1 MAGAGGVVSDQHH
14 RAESEVLDD
23 GVEVAGLVG
32 GGVGVAAW
40 LVRGAPAEEVE
51 AHHPA
56 PGELGDQPVVQVQV
70 VGEPVQQHDCRLLAR
85 IVAGVQPVEAARD
98 AVLPVVACAQ

>member
-1 MAGAGGVVSDQHH
+1 VGDQDN
-14 RAESEVLDD
+14 RAEPELLDH

-32 GGVGVAAW
+32 GGVGVAGG

-56 PGELGDQPVVQVQV
+56 AGELGDQPVVQVQV

-98 AVLPVVACAQ
+98 AVLPVVACAP